1 MTASLLTCSECGF
14 DGSRWSTDDLERT
27 LAHTDDLIGYVLD
40 GAAPMLGSSVAD
52 LGVTSGDDQLA
63 AAHALMHHL
72 DVLAAARRER
82 DTFEPMSGLV
92 DSIQLSTGGVPKLPV
107 DEAIVGPSGIEGD
120 GHNNRRNH
128 GRPWQALCI
137 YSSDLLAELAAEG
150 HPIRAGSAGENLTI
164 SGIDWTRMRG
174 GLTVTIGAGPTPVW
188 LQTSGPAAPCHKIGD
203 WFVDREWNRI
213 DHDERPGWARWYA
226 SVRAGGSIRPGDAV
240 TITA

>member
-1 MTASLLTCSECGF
+1 
-14 DGSRWSTDDLERT
+14 
-27 LAHTDDLIGYVLD
+27 VLD
-40 GAAPMLGSSVAD
+40 RATPGLRSNWPELA
-52 LGVTSGDDQLA
+52 VTGDDQIA
-63 AAHALMHHL
+63 SAHALMHHL

-82 DTFEPMSGLV
+82 DPFEPMIGLV
-92 DSIQLSTGGVPKLPV
+92 DSIQSSTGGVPKLPV

-128 GRPWQALCI
+128 GRPWQALCL

-174 GLTVTIGAGPTPVW
+174 GLTVTIGADPTPVR

-203 WFVDREWNRI
+203 CFVDREWSRI
-213 DHDERPGWARWYA
+213 DHAEQPGWARWYA
-226 SVRAGGSIRPGDAV
+226 SVRAGGSIRPGDTV